1 MVALW
6 FFFNWGALESMM
18 EPSRMPQP
26 SHRRWSNCQAI
37 AQESYFVYATSA
49 GAWESR
55 ENSGVGLPFGKLT
68 QLLKIAIY
76 SWFTH

>member
-1 MVALW
+1 MG
-6 FFFNWGALESMM
+6 FFQLRCPGIYDGTLQDCPNRVIADG
-18 EPSRMPQP
+18 
-26 SHRRWSNCQAI
+26 SNCQAI